1 MSNVMTRV
9 RRVFAI
15 TLTCPPMRN

>member
-1 MSNVMTRV
+1 MTRV